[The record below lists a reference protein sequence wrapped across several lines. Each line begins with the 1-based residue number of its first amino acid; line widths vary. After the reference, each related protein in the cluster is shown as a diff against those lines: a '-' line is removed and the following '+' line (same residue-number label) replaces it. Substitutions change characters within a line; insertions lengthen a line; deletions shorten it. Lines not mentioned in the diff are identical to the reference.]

1 MADAGAPA
9 ASLHDVSVEYPSP
22 TGPVVALRD
31 VSLELPRSTST
42 AILGRS
48 GAGKSTL
55 VAVLA
60 LLRAPTAGEVRI
72 GGIGA
77 NELDPLERARLRAS
91 EIGIVFQ
98 AFHLEPSFTATE
110 NVMLPWYFARRAEPR
125 GAARARARDLLDL
138 LGIGELAGRRPNEMS
153 GGQRQRVA
161 IARALFPGPSL
172 FIADEPTG
180 NLDEETAGVVT
191 DALLSLPRRLGTTVL
206 IVTHDRVV
214 AERADRRITLVRG
227 RLGPTEGGG

>member
-1 MADAGAPA
+1 MADVDRPA
-9 ASLHDVSVEYPSP
+9 ASLHRVTVEYPSP
-22 TGPVVALRD
+22 TGRVVALRD
-31 VSLELPRSTST
+31 VSLALPRSTST

-72 GGIGA
+72 GEVRA
-77 NELDPLERARLRAS
+77 SDLDPLERARLRAR

-98 AFHLEPSFTATE
+98 AFHLEPTFTATE

-125 GAARARARDLLDL
+125 RTARHRARALLDL
-138 LGIGELAGRRPNEMS
+138 LGVGELADRRPNEMS

-180 NLDEETAGVVT
+180 NLDEETAGDVAQT
-191 DALLSLPRRLGTTVL
+191 LLALPERLGTTVL
-206 IVTHDRVV
+206 VVTHDRVV
-214 AERADRRITLVRG
+214 ADRADRRLVLVRG
-227 RLGPTEGGG
+227 RFDPPVESG